1 MQMKLSTGRL
11 RQRLATQL
19 LQSIEELE
27 ELHWRI
33 DFAPNSPNDI
43 EERKQGRRTA
53 ARAAV
58 RLATITNLK
67 HEI

>member
-1 MQMKLSTGRL
+1 MRERNRQL
-11 RQRLATQL
+11 RHNL
-19 LQSIEELE
+19 EVLE
-27 ELHWRI
+27 ELLWRI